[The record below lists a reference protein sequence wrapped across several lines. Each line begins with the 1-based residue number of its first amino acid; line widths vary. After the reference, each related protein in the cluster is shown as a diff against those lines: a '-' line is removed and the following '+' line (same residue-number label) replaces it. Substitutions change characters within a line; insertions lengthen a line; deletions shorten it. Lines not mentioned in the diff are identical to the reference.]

1 MKKSGISTRVLIGI
15 PFLICVSPFFEGAL
29 IAFWYRFMGLTLFDT
44 IESSVF
50 YDCIST
56 GALALF
62 ILFCFNIEHNVPK
75 RIGALFCIYTII
87 YLEFRFLGNDEYTLV
102 YFHWKVL
109 SRVAYSDIVPI
120 AMAFYAVT
128 ARNNKPV
135 KVHNDNIPKS
145 LYFEDTT
152 NVTDLLG
159 HKNQAETIANIV
171 KVEYANSQNAVGIAI
186 TGEWGAGKSTFLSYL
201 NDSLKDCICIN
212 FDPWSES
219 STNVIYDLLDR
230 IEHGIS
236 QKDTGL
242 GKTFRRYVEKVHVTN
257 VTSWFGLVVLAIRN
271 FFDHETESQRRTN
284 LKEAL
289 KVQKKPIVV
298 FIDDSDRLP
307 NDLFLKV
314 ISVIRGIGDFPNLV
328 FIVAFDQQRA
338 NNKLKDSGGQDFM
351 CKLFNVI
358 HPLQPIDDAVLENE
372 LISNVSEILIDNPQN
387 IESFK
392 EIAREALSGISIK
405 SYLPTLR
412 EMKRFSNIVEKD
424 YCLIKDKDI
433 LQFLDLRQWL
443 KVELL
448 KFTDISVYYMIAT
461 YPEVYLNKVELFGLN
476 SPYYVLKSDAV
487 FSMKETKILLDALF
501 HQELGQQNDTFLI
514 SNPFYFGLYF
524 SGRLP
529 ENYVKSSTIRELSI
543 MDGDNDDVCQ
553 RKSDNL
559 KVFIHENW
567 PCHNTTNIESAVSEI
582 LKTYPADLLYPIL
595 ETIAKEYIAYRKG
608 STLKELGERDEYR
621 KYANVIREHPYL
633 SVLSFCKLED
643 FCEFDGHK
651 TADDACILKS
661 NNPLIL
667 CAIFNNQIRNWDYD
681 GRVASDGY
689 LFTLLKRLVYEGK
702 HHEVIWAI
710 ADCNSADLQESFLST
725 YLQEHFLDSLP
736 YLLCHYKNPYTNENQ
751 IYADI
756 PAIEGLFL
764 SYKGFKKK
772 MSKLKWSKSYDE
784 NLLNELCRLVDLSN
798 YIEIHDEYFKVEFFP
813 LLKAYLDESKTL
825 LSKSHIKSNSFWTDG
840 DRIEK
845 VVEYSFG

>member
-1 MKKSGISTRVLIGI
+1 MSRISTRVLIGI
-15 PFLICVSPFFEGAL
+15 PFLIIVSLFFEGAI
-29 IAFWYRFMGLTLFDT
+29 IAFWYRLIGLTLFDT

-50 YDCIST
+50 YDCVST
-56 GALALF
+56 CALILF
-62 ILFCFNIEHNVPK
+62 ILFCFNVGHKVPK

-87 YLEFRFLGNDEYTLV
+87 YLEFRILGNDEYSLV

-109 SRVAYSDIVPI
+109 SWAAYSDIVPI
-120 AMAFYAVT
+120 AMAFYAIT
-128 ARNNKPV
+128 ARNNKHV
-135 KVHNDNIPKS
+135 RVNNDNISKT

-152 NVTDLLG
+152 DVTDLLG
-159 HKNQAETIANIV
+159 HKHQAETIANIV
-171 KVEYANSQNAVGIAI
+171 KIDYANSQNAVGIAV
-186 TGEWGAGKSTFLSYL
+186 TGEWGSGKSTFLSYL

-242 GKTFRRYVEKVHVTN
+242 GKIFRRYVEKVHVTN
-257 VTSWFGLVVLAIRN
+257 VTSWFGLVVIAIRN

-284 LKEAL
+284 LKDAL

-314 ISVIRGIGDFPNLV
+314 VSVIRGIGDFPNLV
-328 FIVAFDQQRA
+328 FIVAFDRQRA
-338 NNKLKDSGGQDFM
+338 NDKLKDFGGEDFM

-358 HPLQPIDDAVLENE
+358 HPLQPIDGSVLENE
-372 LISNVSEILIDNPQN
+372 LINNVSEILTDNPQN
-387 IESFK
+387 IKSFK
-392 EIAREALSGISIK
+392 GIVREAFSGISIK

-412 EMKRFSNIVEKD
+412 DMKRFSNIIEKD
-424 YCLIKDKDI
+424 YCLIKNKEI
-433 LQFLDLRQWL
+433 LQLLDLRQWL

-448 KFTDISVYYMIAT
+448 KFSDISVYSMIAT
-461 YPEVYLNKVELFGLN
+461 NPEIYLNKVELFGLN
-476 SPYYVLKSDAV
+476 SPYYVLNSDAV
-487 FSMKETKILLDALF
+487 FTRKETKTLLDTLF

-529 ENYVKSSTIRELSI
+529 ENYVKSSSIRELSI
-543 MDGDNDDVCQ
+543 MESDNDDVRQ

-559 KVFIHENW
+559 KAFIHENW
-567 PCHNTTNIESAVSEI
+567 SCHNTTNIESAVSEI
-582 LKTYPADLLYPIL
+582 LKTYPVDLLYPIL
-595 ETIAKEYIAYRKG
+595 ETIVEEYLANRKG

-651 TADDACILKS
+651 AADDACILKS
-661 NNPLIL
+661 NYPLIH

-681 GRVASDGY
+681 GRIGSDGF
-689 LFTLLKRLVYEGK
+689 LFTLLERLVSEGK
-702 HHEVIWAI
+702 HHDVIWAI
-710 ADCNSADLQESFLST
+710 ADCNSANLQESFLSV

-736 YLLCHYKNPYTNENQ
+736 YLLCHYNNPYTNEDQ
-751 IYADI
+751 IFADI

-764 SYKGFKKK
+764 SYKGFKKEITR
-772 MSKLKWSKSYDE
+772 LKWEKSYDE
-784 NLLNELCRLVDLSN
+784 NLLNELCKLVALSN
-798 YIEIHDEYFKVEFFP
+798 YIELHDEYFKVEFFP